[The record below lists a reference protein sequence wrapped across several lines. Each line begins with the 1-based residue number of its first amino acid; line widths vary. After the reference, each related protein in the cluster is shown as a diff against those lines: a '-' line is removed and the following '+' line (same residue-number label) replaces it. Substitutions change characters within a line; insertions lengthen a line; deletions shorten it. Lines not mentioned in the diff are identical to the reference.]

1 MKRNL
6 YMRYLL
12 WGLLVALVLYGIY
25 ELVYTGKQDRALKQ
39 ENEYLQEHYDNLL
52 ERNLLVDDVIKGLQG
67 RDNQIYHNIFNVD
80 PPSEEGLLGSGDEEE
95 LEKYFEA
102 DEEQLIASSHEALE
116 ELARTASQIERQIK
130 SINDCLED
138 KDFNKENFPSVIP
151 LENLTIARTGAT
163 TGKKINPF
171 FKTFA
176 SHTGIDLMAPY
187 GTDVIATG
195 GGVVVEV
202 LKQNKG
208 LGNMVII
215 DHGDGLRTTY
225 AHLSDIYVAINQK
238 VKRGKVIGRV
248 GNSGTSFSTSL
259 HYEVRKGGRA
269 LDPVN
274 YFFANLSP
282 SAYSDM
288 LLLANTTGQSLD

>member
-1 MKRNL
+1 
-6 YMRYLL
+6 MRYLI

-25 ELVYTGKQDRALKQ
+25 ELVYTGNQDRALRQ

-52 ERNLLVDDVIKGLQG
+52 ERSYLVDDVIKGLQA

-80 PPSEEGLLGSGDEEE
+80 PPSEEGLFATGDEEE
-95 LEKYFEA
+95 LEKYFA
-102 DEEQLIASSHEALE
+102 AGEEQLIESSHEALE
-116 ELARTASQIERQIK
+116 DLAHTASQVERQIK
-130 SINDCLED
+130 AINDCLGD
-138 KDFNKENFPSVIP
+138 KTFNKENFPSVIP

-176 SHTGIDLMAPY
+176 SHSGIDLMAPY

-215 DHGDGLRTTY
+215 DHGEGFQTTY
-225 AHLSDIYVAINQK
+225 AHLSDIYVAINQR

-259 HYEVRKGGRA
+259 HYEVRKSGRA
-269 LDPVN
+269 VDPVN

>member
-1 MKRNL
+1 MKRNF

-52 ERNLLVDDVIKGLQG
+52 ERNLLVDDVIKGLQE

-80 PPSEEGLLGSGDEEE
+80 PPSEEGLLGGGDEEA

-225 AHLSDIYVAINQK
+225 AHLSDIYVAINQR

>member
-130 SINDCLED
+130 SIKDCLED

>member
-1 MKRNL
+1 MKGNL
-6 YMRYLL
+6 YIRYLL
-12 WGLLVALVLYGIY
+12 LGLLIALGLYGIY
-25 ELVYTGKQDRALKQ
+25 ELVYIGKQDRALQQ
-39 ENEYLQEHYDNLL
+39 ENKYLQEHYDNLL
-52 ERNLLVDDVIKGLQG
+52 ARSYLVDDVLKGLQA

-80 PPSEEGLLGSGDEEE
+80 PPSEEGLIGSGDERE
-95 LEKYFEA
+95 LEKYFAA
-102 DEEQLIASSHEALE
+102 DEEQLVKSSHEALE
-116 ELARTASQIERQIK
+116 DLARTAGQVDRQIK
-130 SINDCLED
+130 AINDCLSD
-138 KDFNKENFPSVIP
+138 KNFNKENFPSVIP

-187 GTDVIATG
+187 GTDVTATA

-215 DHGDGLRTTY
+215 DHGDGFQTTY

-259 HYEVRKGGRA
+259 HYEVRKSGRA
-269 LDPVN
+269 VDPVN

>member
-1 MKRNL
+1 MKGNL
-6 YMRYLL
+6 YIRYLL
-12 WGLLVALVLYGIY
+12 LGLLIALGLYGIY
-25 ELVYTGKQDRALKQ
+25 ELVYIGKQDRALQ
-39 ENEYLQEHYDNLL
+39 RENKYLQEHYDNLL
-52 ERNLLVDDVIKGLQG
+52 ARSYLVDDVLKGLQA

-80 PPSEEGLLGSGDEEE
+80 PPSEEGLIGSGDESE
-95 LEKYFEA
+95 LEKYFAA
-102 DEEQLIASSHEALE
+102 DEEQLVKSSHEALE
-116 ELARTASQIERQIK
+116 DLARTAGQVDRQIK
-130 SINDCLED
+130 AINDCL
-138 KDFNKENFPSVIP
+138 S
-151 LENLTIARTGAT
+151 ARTGAT

-187 GTDVIATG
+187 GTDVTATA

-215 DHGDGLRTTY
+215 DHGDGFQTTY

-259 HYEVRKGGRA
+259 HYEVRKSGRA
-269 LDPVN
+269 VDPVN

>member
-1 MKRNL
+1 
-6 YMRYLL
+6 
-12 WGLLVALVLYGIY
+12 
-25 ELVYTGKQDRALKQ
+25 
-39 ENEYLQEHYDNLL
+39 
-52 ERNLLVDDVIKGLQG
+52 
-67 RDNQIYHNIFNVD
+67 
-80 PPSEEGLLGSGDEEE
+80 
-95 LEKYFEA
+95 
-102 DEEQLIASSHEALE
+102 
-116 ELARTASQIERQIK
+116 
-130 SINDCLED
+130 
-138 KDFNKENFPSVIP
+138 
-151 LENLTIARTGAT
+151 
-163 TGKKINPF
+163 
-171 FKTFA
+171 
-176 SHTGIDLMAPY
+176 MAPY
-187 GTDVIATG
+187 GTDVTATA

-215 DHGDGLRTTY
+215 DHGDGFQTTY

-259 HYEVRKGGRA
+259 HYEVRKSGRA
-269 LDPVN
+269 VDPVN

>member
-1 MKRNL
+1 MKLNQ

-25 ELVYTGKQDRALKQ
+25 ELVYTGREDRVLKD

-52 ERNLLVDDVIKGLQG
+52 ERNLLVEDVIKGLQA

-80 PPSEEGLLGSGDEEE
+80 PPTAEGLTGGGDEEE
-95 LEKYFEA
+95 LEQYFEA
-102 DEEQLIASSHEALE
+102 DEEQLIESSRQT
-116 ELARTASQIERQIK
+116 LADLVRTASQVERQIK
-130 SINDCLED
+130 AINDCLAD

-151 LENLTIARTGAT
+151 LDNLTIARTGAT

-176 SHTGIDLMAPY
+176 GHTGIDLMAPY
-187 GTDVIATG
+187 GTDVAATG

-202 LKQNKG
+202 LRQNKG

-215 DHGDGLRTTY
+215 DHGNGLRTTY

-238 VKRGKVIGRV
+238 VKRGKVIGKV
-248 GNSGTSFSTSL
+248 GNSGASFSTSL

>member
-1 MKRNL
+1 MRRNMYL
-6 YMRYLL
+6 RYLL
-12 WGLLVALVLYGIY
+12 WGLLVALGLYGIY

-52 ERNLLVDDVIKGLQG
+52 ERSFLVDDVLKGLQA

-80 PPSEEGLLGSGDEEE
+80 PPSQEGLFASGDEIE
-95 LEKYFEA
+95 LEKFFAA
-102 DEEQLIASSHEALE
+102 DEEHLVKSSHEALE
-116 ELARTASQIERQIK
+116 GLVRTASQVERQIRA
-130 SINDCLED
+130 INDCLED

-176 SHTGIDLMAPY
+176 SHAGIDLMAPY

-225 AHLSDIYVAINQK
+225 AHLSDIYVAINQR